1 MIRTLSLSW
10 LFIRVSVQNFAA
22 YRFDFIIRFL
32 VSAMHLGAELL
43 AVWTI
48 FHNTRTL
55 NGWQTEHMLVLVGVY
70 RLVAGGIRMSI
81 VPNMRKVLTDI
92 RDGTMDFVLL
102 RPINSQVLVSI
113 REFVVWRVSDVLLGA
128 TVAFYGAYRLSHD
141 LSLGA
146 VLLFVLMTTAAF
158 AIIYSIWL
166 MLATLCFWFIR
177 VQNIEMVFW
186 NVFEAGRFP
195 IAIYRPWVQ
204 WVLTFILPLAFITTF
219 PAATLA
225 GRDGVEGVPSWS
237 PVAAVVIAGVLLAVS
252 SRFWRFGLKHYSGA
266 SA

>member
-1 MIRTLSLSW
+1 MVRTLSLFW
-10 LFIRVSVQNFAA
+10 LFARLSVQNFAA
-22 YRFDFIIRFL
+22 YRVDFIVRFFL
-32 VSAMHLGAELL
+32 SVMHLAAELL

-55 NGWQTEHMLVLVGVY
+55 NGWRTEHMLILVGVY

-92 RDGTMDFVLL
+92 HDGTLDFVLL
-102 RPINSQVLVSI
+102 KPINAQVLVSI
-113 REFVVWRVSDVLLGA
+113 REFVIWRVSDVLLGA
-128 TVAFYGAYRLSHD
+128 AVAFYGAFLLSQRLSPGPM
-141 LSLGA
+141 L
-146 VLLFVLMTTAAF
+146 VFVLMIAAAF

-166 MLATLCFWFIR
+166 MLATLCFWFVR

-204 WVLTFILPLAFITTF
+204 WVLTFIVPLAFITTF
-219 PAATLA
+219 PAGTLA
-225 GRDGVEGVPSWS
+225 GSDGVAGVPSWS
-237 PVAAVVIAGVLLAVS
+237 PVAAVLIAGVLLAVS

>member
-1 MIRTLSLSW
+1 MVRTLSLFW
-10 LFIRVSVQNFAA
+10 LFTRLSVQNFAA
-22 YRFDFIIRFL
+22 YRVDFIVRFFL
-32 VSAMHLGAELL
+32 SAMHLGAELL

-92 RDGTMDFVLL
+92 RDGTLDFVLL
-102 RPINSQVLVSI
+102 KPINAQVLVSI
-113 REFVVWRVSDVLLGA
+113 REFVIWRVSDVVLGA
-128 TVAFYGAYRLSHD
+128 AVAFYGGYLLSQE
-141 LSLGA
+141 LTLGA
-146 VLLFVLMTTAAF
+146 VLLFILMITAAF

-166 MLATLCFWFIR
+166 MLATLCFWFVR

-204 WVLTFILPLAFITTF
+204 WVLTFIVPLAFITTF
-219 PAATLA
+219 PAAALA
-225 GRDGVEGVPSWS
+225 GSDGVAGVPSWS
-237 PVAAVVIAGVLLAVS
+237 PLAAVAIAGVLLAVS

>member
-1 MIRTLSLSW
+1 MLRTLSLFW
-10 LFIRVSVQNFAA
+10 LFVRVSVQNFAA
-22 YRFDFIIRFL
+22 YRVDFIVRFFL
-32 VSAMHLGAELL
+32 SAMHLGAELL

-48 FHNTRTL
+48 FHNTHDL
-55 NGWQTEHMLVLVGVY
+55 NGWQRDHMLVLVGVY

-92 RDGTMDFVLL
+92 RDGTLDFVLL
-102 RPINSQVLVSI
+102 KPINSQVLVSI
-113 REFVVWRVSDVLLGA
+113 REFVVWRVTDVLLGA
-128 TVAFYGAYRLSHD
+128 AVALYGGFLLSERLAP
-141 LSLGA
+141 GP
-146 VLLFVLMTTAAF
+146 VLLFFLMLAAAF

-204 WVLTFILPLAFITTF
+204 WVLTFIVPLAFITTF
-219 PAATLA
+219 PAAALA
-225 GRDGVEGVPSWS
+225 GTDGVAGVPPWS
-237 PVAAVVIAGVLLAVS
+237 PVAAILIAGLMLAVS
-252 SRFWRFGLKHYSGA
+252 NRFWRFGLKHYSGA

>member
-1 MIRTLSLSW
+1 MVRTVGLFW
-10 LFIRVSVQNFAA
+10 LFVRVSVQNFAA
-22 YRFDFIIRFL
+22 YRFDFIVRFL

-48 FHNTRTL
+48 FHNTRSL
-55 NGWQTEHMLVLVGVY
+55 NGWRTEHMLVLVGVY

-81 VPNMRKVLTDI
+81 VPNMRKVLLDI
-92 RDGTMDFVLL
+92 REGTLDFVLL
-102 RPINSQVLVSI
+102 KPINSQVLVSI

-128 TVAFYGAYRLSHD
+128 AVAFYGGFLLSQRLS
-141 LSLGA
+141 LAAAG
-146 VLLFVLMTTAAF
+146 LFVLMIAAAF
-158 AIIYSIWL
+158 AIIYSLWL
-166 MLATLCFWFIR
+166 MLATLCFWFVR

-195 IAIYRPWVQ
+195 ISIYRPWVQ
-204 WVLTFILPLAFITTF
+204 WVLTFIVPLAFITTF
-219 PAATLA
+219 PAAALA
-225 GRDGVEGVPSWS
+225 GSDGVAGVPGWS
-237 PVAAVVIAGVLLAVS
+237 PVAAVLIAAVLLAAS